1 MGVFLKFGISTLYNC
16 LYLKTILFVMRNL
29 ISLFLW
35 SAFLC
40 SCTKEFVPPE
50 NTEANA
56 NLLAIITPSGNPDH
70 KTGPV
75 QASFLSSN
83 SVFSVASST
92 LSNLAFPV
100 TFISTAQ
107 NNDSIVWIFEGST
120 ASPTTLR
127 GNASF
132 PSAVATQ
139 VFYQKLGSFDV
150 VHAVANKTDFN
161 VIRKKDYVSY
171 EFRDNLTIDAT
182 NDDSWTV
189 SPAGLNGWITTGA
202 SSTPTKTY
210 VYAPCEESL
219 VAFHTLRD
227 PNTGEVLATNND
239 NHILSKSF
247 RSFGDESKNL
257 VFEYKIDFIALPTV
271 VDINP
276 KISLSYNPVITLG
289 SGLNT
294 VETDPYE
301 LWSDSTYDVTRFRQV
316 IISLPNQS
324 NFDLVFTKYPS
335 ALNEND
341 EQLHPFTVCVRDIR
355 IIASE

>member
-1 MGVFLKFGISTLYNC
+1 
-16 LYLKTILFVMRNL
+16 MRNL
-29 ISLFLW
+29 IILFLS
-35 SAFLC
+35 SAFLF

-50 NTEANA
+50 DTEADT
-56 NLLAIITPSGNPDH
+56 NLLAVIAPSGNPDH
-70 KTGPV
+70 KTGSV

-83 SVFSVASST
+83 SVFTVASST
-92 LSNLAFPV
+92 LSNLEFPV
-100 TFISTAQ
+100 TFISTAE

-127 GNASF
+127 GNASS

-161 VIRKKDYVSY
+161 VIRKKNYVSY

-189 SPAGLNGWITTGA
+189 LSAEPIGWIA
-202 SSTPTKTY
+202 PADTY

-219 VAFHTLRD
+219 VAFHTLRNPD
-227 PNTGEVLATNND
+227 TGEVLDTNND
-239 NHILSKSF
+239 NHTLSKSF
-247 RSFGDESKNL
+247 RSFGDEPKNL

-276 KISLSYNPVITLG
+276 KISLSYNPIIALG
-289 SGLNT
+289 SGLNP

-301 LWSDSTYDVTRFRQV
+301 LWSDVTYDVTRFRQV
-316 IISLPNQS
+316 IISLPNLS

-335 ALNEND
+335 TLNEND
-341 EQLHPFTVCVRDIR
+341 EQLHPFTVCIRNIR
-355 IIASE
+355 IVASE

>member
-1 MGVFLKFGISTLYNC
+1 M
-16 LYLKTILFVMRNL
+16 KTILFVMRNL
-29 ISLFLW
+29 ISLFLS
-35 SAFLC
+35 SAFLF

-50 NTEANA
+50 DTEADT
-56 NLLAIITPSGNPDH
+56 NLLAIIAPSGNPDH
-70 KTGPV
+70 KTGSV

-83 SVFSVASST
+83 SVFTVASST
-92 LSNLAFPV
+92 LSNLEFPV

-127 GNASF
+127 GNASS

-161 VIRKKDYVSY
+161 VIRKKNYVSY

-189 SPAGLNGWITTGA
+189 LSAEPIGWIA
-202 SSTPTKTY
+202 PADTY

-219 VAFHTLRD
+219 VAFHTLRNPD
-227 PNTGEVLATNND
+227 TGEVLDTNND
-239 NHILSKSF
+239 NHTLSKSF
-247 RSFGDESKNL
+247 RSFGDEPKNL

-276 KISLSYNPVITLG
+276 KISLSYNPIIALG
-289 SGLNT
+289 SGLNP

-301 LWSDSTYDVTRFRQV
+301 LWSDVTYEVTRFRQV
-316 IISLPNQS
+316 IIPLPNLS
-324 NFDLVFTKYPS
+324 DFDLVFTKYPS
-335 ALNEND
+335 TLNEND
-341 EQLHPFTVCVRDIR
+341 DQLHPFTVCIRDIR
-355 IIASE
+355 IVASE

>member
-1 MGVFLKFGISTLYNC
+1 M
-16 LYLKTILFVMRNL
+16 KTILFVMRNL
-29 ISLFLW
+29 ISLFLS
-35 SAFLC
+35 SAFLF

-50 NTEANA
+50 DTEADT
-56 NLLAIITPSGNPDH
+56 NLLAIIAPSGNPDH
-70 KTGPV
+70 KTGSV

-83 SVFSVASST
+83 SVFTVASST
-92 LSNLAFPV
+92 LSNLEFPV

-127 GNASF
+127 GNASS

-161 VIRKKDYVSY
+161 VIRKKNYVSY

-189 SPAGLNGWITTGA
+189 LSAEPIGWIA
-202 SSTPTKTY
+202 PADTY

-219 VAFHTLRD
+219 VAFHTLRNPD
-227 PNTGEVLATNND
+227 TGEVLDTNND
-239 NHILSKSF
+239 NHTLSKSF
-247 RSFGDESKNL
+247 RSFGDEPKNL

-276 KISLSYNPVITLG
+276 KISLSYNPIIALG
-289 SGLNT
+289 SGLNP

-301 LWSDSTYDVTRFRQV
+301 LWSDVTYDVTRFRQV
-316 IISLPNQS
+316 IIPLPNLS
-324 NFDLVFTKYPS
+324 DFDLVFTKYPS
-335 ALNEND
+335 TLNEND
-341 EQLHPFTVCVRDIR
+341 EQLHPFTVCIRNIR
-355 IIASE
+355 IVASE

>member
-1 MGVFLKFGISTLYNC
+1 M
-16 LYLKTILFVMRNL
+16 KTILFVMRNL
-29 ISLFLW
+29 ISLFLS
-35 SAFLC
+35 SAFLF

-50 NTEANA
+50 DTEADT
-56 NLLAIITPSGNPDH
+56 NLLAIIAQSGNPDH
-70 KTGPV
+70 KTGSV

-83 SVFSVASST
+83 SVFTVASST
-92 LSNLAFPV
+92 LSNLEFPV
-100 TFISTAQ
+100 TFISTAE

-127 GNASF
+127 GNASS

-161 VIRKKDYVSY
+161 VIRKKNYVSY

-189 SPAGLNGWITTGA
+189 LSAEPIGWIA
-202 SSTPTKTY
+202 PADTY

-219 VAFHTLRD
+219 VAFHTLRNPD
-227 PNTGEVLATNND
+227 TGEVLDTNND
-239 NHILSKSF
+239 NHTLSKSF
-247 RSFGDESKNL
+247 RSFGDEPKNL

-276 KISLSYNPVITLG
+276 KISLSYNPIIALG
-289 SGLNT
+289 SGLNP

-301 LWSDSTYDVTRFRQV
+301 LWSDVTYDVTRFRQV
-316 IISLPNQS
+316 IISLPNLS

-335 ALNEND
+335 TLNEND
-341 EQLHPFTVCVRDIR
+341 EQLHPFTVCIRNIR
-355 IIASE
+355 IVASE

>member
-1 MGVFLKFGISTLYNC
+1 MKI
-16 LYLKTILFVMRNL
+16 ILFVMRNL
-29 ISLFLW
+29 ISLFLS
-35 SAFLC
+35 SAFLF

-50 NTEANA
+50 DTEADT
-56 NLLAIITPSGNPDH
+56 NLLAIIAPSGNPDH
-70 KTGPV
+70 KTGSV

-83 SVFSVASST
+83 SVFTVASST
-92 LSNLAFPV
+92 LSNLEFPV
-100 TFISTAQ
+100 TFISTAE

-127 GNASF
+127 GNASS
-132 PSAVATQ
+132 PSAAATQ

-161 VIRKKDYVSY
+161 VIRKKNYVSY

-189 SPAGLNGWITTGA
+189 LSAEPIGWIA
-202 SSTPTKTY
+202 PADTY

-219 VAFHTLRD
+219 VAFHTLRNPD
-227 PNTGEVLATNND
+227 TGEVLDTNND
-239 NHILSKSF
+239 NHTLSKSF
-247 RSFGDESKNL
+247 RSFGDEPKNL

-276 KISLSYNPVITLG
+276 KISLSYNPIIALG
-289 SGLNT
+289 SGLNP

-301 LWSDSTYDVTRFRQV
+301 LWSDVTYEVTRFRQV
-316 IISLPNQS
+316 IIPLPNLS
-324 NFDLVFTKYPS
+324 DFDLVFTKYPS

-341 EQLHPFTVCVRDIR
+341 DQLHPFTVCIRDIR
-355 IIASE
+355 IVASE

>member
-1 MGVFLKFGISTLYNC
+1 M
-16 LYLKTILFVMRNL
+16 KTILFVMRNL
-29 ISLFLW
+29 ISLFLS
-35 SAFLC
+35 SAFLF

-50 NTEANA
+50 DTEADT
-56 NLLAIITPSGNPDH
+56 NLLAIIAPSGNPDH
-70 KTGPV
+70 KTGSV

-83 SVFSVASST
+83 SVFTVASST

-127 GNASF
+127 GNASS

-161 VIRKKDYVSY
+161 IIRKKNYVSY

-189 SPAGLNGWITTGA
+189 LSAEPIGWIA
-202 SSTPTKTY
+202 PADSY

-219 VAFHTLRD
+219 VAFHTLRNPD
-227 PNTGEVLATNND
+227 TGEVLDTNND
-239 NHILSKSF
+239 NHTLSKSF
-247 RSFGDESKNL
+247 RSFGDEPKNL

-276 KISLSYNPVITLG
+276 KISLSYNPIIALG
-289 SGLNT
+289 SGLNP

-301 LWSDSTYDVTRFRQV
+301 LWSDVTYDVTRFRQV
-316 IISLPNQS
+316 IIPLPNLS
-324 NFDLVFTKYPS
+324 DFDLVFTKYPS

-341 EQLHPFTVCVRDIR
+341 DQLHPFTVCIRDIR
-355 IIASE
+355 IVASE

>member
-1 MGVFLKFGISTLYNC
+1 M
-16 LYLKTILFVMRNL
+16 KTILFVMRNL
-29 ISLFLW
+29 ISLFLS
-35 SAFLC
+35 SAFLF

-50 NTEANA
+50 DTEADT
-56 NLLAIITPSGNPDH
+56 NLLAIIAPSGNPDH
-70 KTGPV
+70 KTGSV

-83 SVFSVASST
+83 SVFTVASST
-92 LSNLAFPV
+92 LSNLEFPV
-100 TFISTAQ
+100 TFISTAE

-127 GNASF
+127 GNASS

-161 VIRKKDYVSY
+161 IIRKKNYVSY

-189 SPAGLNGWITTGA
+189 LSAEPIGWIA
-202 SSTPTKTY
+202 PADTY

-219 VAFHTLRD
+219 VAFHTLRNPD
-227 PNTGEVLATNND
+227 TGEVLDTNND
-239 NHILSKSF
+239 NHTLSKSF
-247 RSFGDESKNL
+247 RSFGDEPKNL

-276 KISLSYNPVITLG
+276 KISLSYNPIIALG
-289 SGLNT
+289 SGLNP

-301 LWSDSTYDVTRFRQV
+301 LWSDVTYDVTRFRQV
-316 IISLPNQS
+316 IIPLPNLS
-324 NFDLVFTKYPS
+324 DFDLVFTKYPS
-335 ALNEND
+335 TLNEND
-341 EQLHPFTVCVRDIR
+341 EQLHPFTVCIRNIR
-355 IIASE
+355 IVASE

>member
-1 MGVFLKFGISTLYNC
+1 M
-16 LYLKTILFVMRNL
+16 KTILFVMRNL
-29 ISLFLW
+29 ISLFLS
-35 SAFLC
+35 SAFLF

-50 NTEANA
+50 DTEADT
-56 NLLAIITPSGNPDH
+56 NLLAIIAPSGNPDH
-70 KTGPV
+70 KTGSV

-83 SVFSVASST
+83 SVFTVASST

-127 GNASF
+127 GNASS

-161 VIRKKDYVSY
+161 VIRKKNYVSY

-189 SPAGLNGWITTGA
+189 LSAEPIGWIA
-202 SSTPTKTY
+202 PADTY

-219 VAFHTLRD
+219 VAFHTLRNPD
-227 PNTGEVLATNND
+227 TGEVLDTNND
-239 NHILSKSF
+239 NHTLSKSF
-247 RSFGDESKNL
+247 RSFGDEPKNL

-276 KISLSYNPVITLG
+276 KVSLSYNPIIALG
-289 SGLNT
+289 SGLNP

-301 LWSDSTYDVTRFRQV
+301 LWSDVTYDVTRFRQV
-316 IISLPNQS
+316 IIPLPNLS
-324 NFDLVFTKYPS
+324 DFDLVFTKYPS

-341 EQLHPFTVCVRDIR
+341 DQLHPFTVCIRDIR
-355 IIASE
+355 IVASE

>member
-1 MGVFLKFGISTLYNC
+1 MGVFLKFGKSTLYNC

-127 GNASF
+127 GNASS

-219 VAFHTLRD
+219 VAFHTLRNL
-227 PNTGEVLATNND
+227 NTGEVLDTNND

-247 RSFGDESKNL
+247 RSFGDEPKNL
-257 VFEYKIDFIALPTV
+257 VFEYKIDFIVLPTV

-276 KISLSYNPVITLG
+276 KVSLSYNPIIAPG
-289 SGLNT
+289 SGLDP

-301 LWSDSTYDVTRFRQV
+301 LWSDVTYEVTRFRQV
-316 IISLPNQS
+316 IIPLPNLS
-324 NFDLVFTKYPS
+324 DFDLVFTKYPS

-341 EQLHPFTVCVRDIR
+341 EQLHPFTVCIRNIR
-355 IIASE
+355 IVASE

>member
-1 MGVFLKFGISTLYNC
+1 M
-16 LYLKTILFVMRNL
+16 KTILFVMRNL
-29 ISLFLW
+29 ISLFLS
-35 SAFLC
+35 SAFLF

-50 NTEANA
+50 DTEADT
-56 NLLAIITPSGNPDH
+56 NLLAIIAPSGNSDH
-70 KTGPV
+70 KTGSV

-83 SVFSVASST
+83 SVFTVASST
-92 LSNLAFPV
+92 LSNLEFPV
-100 TFISTAQ
+100 TFISTAE

-127 GNASF
+127 GNASS

-161 VIRKKDYVSY
+161 VIRKKNYVSY

-189 SPAGLNGWITTGA
+189 LSAEPIGWIA
-202 SSTPTKTY
+202 PADTY

-219 VAFHTLRD
+219 VAFHTLRNPD
-227 PNTGEVLATNND
+227 TGEVLDTNND

-247 RSFGDESKNL
+247 RSFGDEPKNL

-276 KISLSYNPVITLG
+276 KISLSYNPIIALG
-289 SGLNT
+289 SGLNP

-301 LWSDSTYDVTRFRQV
+301 LWSDVTYEVTRFRQV
-316 IISLPNQS
+316 IIPLPNLS
-324 NFDLVFTKYPS
+324 DFDLVFTKYPS

-341 EQLHPFTVCVRDIR
+341 DQLHPFTVCIRDIR
-355 IIASE
+355 IVASE

>member
-1 MGVFLKFGISTLYNC
+1 
-16 LYLKTILFVMRNL
+16 MRNL
-29 ISLFLW
+29 ISLFLS
-35 SAFLC
+35 SAFLF

-50 NTEANA
+50 DTEADT
-56 NLLAIITPSGNPDH
+56 NLLAIIAPSGNPDH
-70 KTGPV
+70 KTGSV

-83 SVFSVASST
+83 SVFTVASST

-120 ASPTTLR
+120 VSPTTLR
-127 GNASF
+127 GNASS

-161 VIRKKDYVSY
+161 IIRKKNYVSY

-189 SPAGLNGWITTGA
+189 LSAEPIGWIA
-202 SSTPTKTY
+202 PADSY

-219 VAFHTLRD
+219 VAFHTLRNPD
-227 PNTGEVLATNND
+227 TGEVLDTNND
-239 NHILSKSF
+239 NHTLSKSF
-247 RSFGDESKNL
+247 RSFGDEPKNL

-276 KISLSYNPVITLG
+276 KISLSYNPIIALG
-289 SGLNT
+289 SGLNP

-301 LWSDSTYDVTRFRQV
+301 LWSDVTYNETRFRQV
-316 IISLPNQS
+316 IIPLPNLS
-324 NFDLVFTKYPS
+324 DFDLVFTKYPS

-341 EQLHPFTVCVRDIR
+341 QQMHPFTVCIRNIR
-355 IIASE
+355 IVASE

>member
-1 MGVFLKFGISTLYNC
+1 M
-16 LYLKTILFVMRNL
+16 KTILFVMRNL
-29 ISLFLW
+29 ISLFLS
-35 SAFLC
+35 SAFLF

-50 NTEANA
+50 DTEADT
-56 NLLAIITPSGNPDH
+56 NLLAIIAPSGNPDH
-70 KTGPV
+70 KTGSV

-83 SVFSVASST
+83 SVFTVASST
-92 LSNLAFPV
+92 LSNLEFPV

-127 GNASF
+127 GNASS

-161 VIRKKDYVSY
+161 VIRKKNYVSY

-189 SPAGLNGWITTGA
+189 LSAEPIGWIA
-202 SSTPTKTY
+202 PADTY

-219 VAFHTLRD
+219 VAFHTLRNPD
-227 PNTGEVLATNND
+227 TGEVLDTNND
-239 NHILSKSF
+239 NHTLSKSF
-247 RSFGDESKNL
+247 RSFGDEPKNL

-271 VDINP
+271 IDINP

-289 SGLNT
+289 SGLNS

-301 LWSDSTYDVTRFRQV
+301 LWSDVTYEVTRFRQV
-316 IISLPNQS
+316 IIPLPNLS
-324 NFDLVFTKYPS
+324 DFDLVFTKYPS

-341 EQLHPFTVCVRDIR
+341 DQLHPFTVCIRDIR
-355 IIASE
+355 IVASE

>member
-1 MGVFLKFGISTLYNC
+1 
-16 LYLKTILFVMRNL
+16 MRNL
-29 ISLFLW
+29 IILFLS
-35 SAFLC
+35 SAFLF

-50 NTEANA
+50 DTEADT
-56 NLLAIITPSGNPDH
+56 NLLAVIAPSGNPDH
-70 KTGPV
+70 KTGSV

-83 SVFSVASST
+83 SVFTVASST

-120 ASPTTLR
+120 VSPTTLR
-127 GNASF
+127 GNASS
-132 PSAVATQ
+132 PSAVSTQ

-161 VIRKKDYVSY
+161 IIRKKNYVSY

-189 SPAGLNGWITTGA
+189 LSAEPIGWIA
-202 SSTPTKTY
+202 PADSY

-219 VAFHTLRD
+219 VAFHTLRNPD
-227 PNTGEVLATNND
+227 TGEVLDTNND
-239 NHILSKSF
+239 NHTLSKSF
-247 RSFGDESKNL
+247 RSFGDEPKNL

-276 KISLSYNPVITLG
+276 KISLSYNPIIALG
-289 SGLNT
+289 SSLNP

-301 LWSDSTYDVTRFRQV
+301 LWSDVTYEVTRFRQV
-316 IISLPNQS
+316 IIPLPNLS
-324 NFDLVFTKYPS
+324 DFDLVFTKYPS

-341 EQLHPFTVCVRDIR
+341 DQLHPFTVCIRDIR
-355 IIASE
+355 IVASE

>member
-1 MGVFLKFGISTLYNC
+1 M
-16 LYLKTILFVMRNL
+16 KTILFVMRNL
-29 ISLFLW
+29 ISLFLS
-35 SAFLC
+35 SAFLF

-50 NTEANA
+50 DTEADT
-56 NLLAIITPSGNPDH
+56 NLLAIIAPSGNPDH
-70 KTGPV
+70 KTGSV

-83 SVFSVASST
+83 SVFTVASST

-127 GNASF
+127 GNASS

-161 VIRKKDYVSY
+161 VIRKKNYVSY

-189 SPAGLNGWITTGA
+189 LSAEPIGWIA
-202 SSTPTKTY
+202 PADTY

-219 VAFHTLRD
+219 VAFHTLRNPD
-227 PNTGEVLATNND
+227 TGEVLDTNND
-239 NHILSKSF
+239 NHTLSKSF
-247 RSFGDESKNL
+247 RSFGDEPKNL

-276 KISLSYNPVITLG
+276 KVSLSYNPIIALG
-289 SGLNT
+289 SGLNP

-301 LWSDSTYDVTRFRQV
+301 LWSDVTYEVTRFRQV
-316 IISLPNQS
+316 IIPLPNLS
-324 NFDLVFTKYPS
+324 DFDLVFTKYPS
-335 ALNEND
+335 TLNEND
-341 EQLHPFTVCVRDIR
+341 DQLHPFTVCIRDIR
-355 IIASE
+355 IVASE

>member
-1 MGVFLKFGISTLYNC
+1 M
-16 LYLKTILFVMRNL
+16 KTILFVMRNL
-29 ISLFLW
+29 ISLFLS
-35 SAFLC
+35 SAFLF

-50 NTEANA
+50 DTEADT
-56 NLLAIITPSGNPDH
+56 NLLAIIAPSGNPDH
-70 KTGPV
+70 KTGSV

-83 SVFSVASST
+83 SVFTVASST
-92 LSNLAFPV
+92 LSNLEFPV
-100 TFISTAQ
+100 TFISTAE

-127 GNASF
+127 GNASS

-161 VIRKKDYVSY
+161 VIRKKNYVSY

-189 SPAGLNGWITTGA
+189 LSAEPIGWIA
-202 SSTPTKTY
+202 PADSY

-219 VAFHTLRD
+219 VAFHTLRNPD
-227 PNTGEVLATNND
+227 TGEVLDTNND
-239 NHILSKSF
+239 NHTLSKSF
-247 RSFGDESKNL
+247 RSFGDEPKNL

-276 KISLSYNPVITLG
+276 KISLSYNPIIALG
-289 SGLNT
+289 SSLNP

-301 LWSDSTYDVTRFRQV
+301 LWSDVTYEVTRFRQV
-316 IISLPNQS
+316 IIPLPNLS
-324 NFDLVFTKYPS
+324 DFDLVFTKYPS

-341 EQLHPFTVCVRDIR
+341 DQLHPFTVCIRDIR
-355 IIASE
+355 IVASE

>member
-1 MGVFLKFGISTLYNC
+1 M
-16 LYLKTILFVMRNL
+16 KTILFVMRNL
-29 ISLFLW
+29 IILFLS
-35 SAFLC
+35 SAFLF

-50 NTEANA
+50 DTEADT
-56 NLLAIITPSGNPDH
+56 NLLAIIAPSGNPDH
-70 KTGPV
+70 KTGSV

-83 SVFSVASST
+83 SVFTVASST
-92 LSNLAFPV
+92 LSNLEFPV

-127 GNASF
+127 GNASS

-161 VIRKKDYVSY
+161 VIRKKNYVSY

-189 SPAGLNGWITTGA
+189 LSAEPIGWIA
-202 SSTPTKTY
+202 PADTY

-219 VAFHTLRD
+219 VAFHTLRNPD
-227 PNTGEVLATNND
+227 TGEVLDTNND
-239 NHILSKSF
+239 NHTLSKSF
-247 RSFGDESKNL
+247 RSFGDEPKNL

-276 KISLSYNPVITLG
+276 KISLSYNPIIALG
-289 SGLNT
+289 SGLNP

-301 LWSDSTYDVTRFRQV
+301 LWSDVTYDVTRFRQV
-316 IISLPNQS
+316 IIPLPNLS
-324 NFDLVFTKYPS
+324 DFDLVFTKYPS

-341 EQLHPFTVCVRDIR
+341 DQLHPFTVCIRDIR
-355 IIASE
+355 IVASE

>member
-1 MGVFLKFGISTLYNC
+1 M
-16 LYLKTILFVMRNL
+16 KTILFVMRNL
-29 ISLFLW
+29 ISLFLS
-35 SAFLC
+35 SAFLF

-50 NTEANA
+50 DTEADT
-56 NLLAIITPSGNPDH
+56 NLLAIIAPSGNPDH
-70 KTGPV
+70 KTGSV

-83 SVFSVASST
+83 SVFTVASST
-92 LSNLAFPV
+92 LSNLEFPV
-100 TFISTAQ
+100 TFISTAE

-127 GNASF
+127 GNASS

-161 VIRKKDYVSY
+161 VIRKKNYVSY

-189 SPAGLNGWITTGA
+189 LSAEPIGWIA
-202 SSTPTKTY
+202 PADTY

-219 VAFHTLRD
+219 VAFHTLRNPD
-227 PNTGEVLATNND
+227 TGEVLDTNND
-239 NHILSKSF
+239 NHTLSKSF
-247 RSFGDESKNL
+247 RSFGDEPKNL

-276 KISLSYNPVITLG
+276 KISLSYNPIIALG
-289 SGLNT
+289 SSLNP

-301 LWSDSTYDVTRFRQV
+301 LWSDVTYEVTRFRQV
-316 IISLPNQS
+316 IIPLPNLS
-324 NFDLVFTKYPS
+324 DFDLVFTKYPS

-341 EQLHPFTVCVRDIR
+341 DQLHPFTVCIRDIR
-355 IIASE
+355 IVASE

>member
-1 MGVFLKFGISTLYNC
+1 
-16 LYLKTILFVMRNL
+16 MRNL
-29 ISLFLW
+29 ISLFLS
-35 SAFLC
+35 SAFLF

-56 NLLAIITPSGNPDH
+56 NLLAIIAPSGNLDH
-70 KTGPV
+70 KTGSV
-75 QASFLSSN
+75 KASFLSSN
-83 SVFSVASST
+83 SVFTVASST

-107 NNDSIVWIFEGST
+107 NNDSIVWVFEGST

-127 GNASF
+127 GSVSS

-150 VHAVANKTDFN
+150 VHAVANKTNFN
-161 VIRKKDYVSY
+161 IIRKKNYVSY
-171 EFRDNLTIDAT
+171 EFRDNLTIDAIKE
-182 NDDSWTV
+182 DSWRVLSATQV
-189 SPAGLNGWITTGA
+189 GWIA
-202 SSTPTKTY
+202 PADTY
-210 VYAPCEESL
+210 LYAPCEESL

>member
-1 MGVFLKFGISTLYNC
+1 MGMFLRFGESTLYNY

-29 ISLFLW
+29 ISLFLS
-35 SAFLC
+35 SAFLF

-50 NTEANA
+50 DTEADT
-56 NLLAIITPSGNPDH
+56 NLLAIIAQSGNPDH
-70 KTGPV
+70 KTGSV

-83 SVFSVASST
+83 SVFTVASST

-127 GNASF
+127 GNASS

-161 VIRKKDYVSY
+161 VIRKKNYVSY

-189 SPAGLNGWITTGA
+189 LSAEPIGWIA
-202 SSTPTKTY
+202 PADTY

-219 VAFHTLRD
+219 VAFHTLRNPD
-227 PNTGEVLATNND
+227 TGEVLDTNND
-239 NHILSKSF
+239 NHTLSKSF
-247 RSFGDESKNL
+247 RSFGDEPKNL

-276 KISLSYNPVITLG
+276 KISLSYNPIIALG
-289 SGLNT
+289 SGLNP

-301 LWSDSTYDVTRFRQV
+301 LWSDVTYEVTRFRQV
-316 IISLPNQS
+316 IIPLPNLS
-324 NFDLVFTKYPS
+324 DFDLVFTKYPS
-335 ALNEND
+335 TLNEND
-341 EQLHPFTVCVRDIR
+341 DQLHPFTVCIRDIR
-355 IIASE
+355 IVASE

>member
-1 MGVFLKFGISTLYNC
+1 M
-16 LYLKTILFVMRNL
+16 KTILFVMRNL
-29 ISLFLW
+29 ISLFLS
-35 SAFLC
+35 SAFLF

-50 NTEANA
+50 DTEADT
-56 NLLAIITPSGNPDH
+56 NLLAIIAPSGNPDH
-70 KTGPV
+70 KTGSV

-83 SVFSVASST
+83 SVFTVASST
-92 LSNLAFPV
+92 LSNLKFPV

-127 GNASF
+127 GNASS

-161 VIRKKDYVSY
+161 VIRKKNYVSY

-189 SPAGLNGWITTGA
+189 LSAEPIGWIA
-202 SSTPTKTY
+202 PADTY

-219 VAFHTLRD
+219 VAFHTLRNPD
-227 PNTGEVLATNND
+227 TGEVLDTNND
-239 NHILSKSF
+239 NHTLSKSF
-247 RSFGDESKNL
+247 RSFGDEPKNL

-276 KISLSYNPVITLG
+276 KISLSYNPIIALG
-289 SGLNT
+289 SGLNP

-301 LWSDSTYDVTRFRQV
+301 LWSDVTYEVTRFRQV
-316 IISLPNQS
+316 IIPLPNLS
-324 NFDLVFTKYPS
+324 DFDLVFTKYPS

-341 EQLHPFTVCVRDIR
+341 DQLHPFTVCIRDIR
-355 IIASE
+355 IVASE

>member
-1 MGVFLKFGISTLYNC
+1 
-16 LYLKTILFVMRNL
+16 MRNL
-29 ISLFLW
+29 IILFLS
-35 SAFLC
+35 SAFLF

-50 NTEANA
+50 NTEADT
-56 NLLAIITPSGNPDH
+56 NLLAIIAPSGNPDH
-70 KTGPV
+70 KTGSV

-83 SVFSVASST
+83 SVFTVASST
-92 LSNLAFPV
+92 LSNLEFPV
-100 TFISTAQ
+100 TFISTAE

-127 GNASF
+127 GNASS

-161 VIRKKDYVSY
+161 VIRKKNYVSY

-189 SPAGLNGWITTGA
+189 LSAEPIGWIA
-202 SSTPTKTY
+202 PADTY

-219 VAFHTLRD
+219 VAFHTLRNPD
-227 PNTGEVLATNND
+227 TGEVLDTNND
-239 NHILSKSF
+239 NHTLSKSF
-247 RSFGDESKNL
+247 RSFGDEPKNL

-276 KISLSYNPVITLG
+276 KISLSYNPIIRLG
-289 SGLNT
+289 TGT
-294 VETDPYE
+294 VSSTETDPYE
-301 LWSDSTYDVTRFRQV
+301 LWSDVTYDETRFRQV
-316 IISLPNQS
+316 IIPLPNLS
-324 NFDLVFTKYPS
+324 DFDLVFTKYPS
-335 ALNEND
+335 TLNEND
-341 EQLHPFTVCVRDIR
+341 EQLHPFTVCIRNIR
-355 IIASE
+355 IVASE

>member
-1 MGVFLKFGISTLYNC
+1 M
-16 LYLKTILFVMRNL
+16 KTILFVMRNL
-29 ISLFLW
+29 ISLFLS
-35 SAFLC
+35 SAFLF

-50 NTEANA
+50 DTEADT
-56 NLLAIITPSGNPDH
+56 NLLAIIAPSGNPDH
-70 KTGPV
+70 KTGSV

-83 SVFSVASST
+83 SVFTVASST
-92 LSNLAFPV
+92 LSNLEFPV

-127 GNASF
+127 GNASS

-161 VIRKKDYVSY
+161 VIRKKNYVSY

-189 SPAGLNGWITTGA
+189 LSAEPIGWIA
-202 SSTPTKTY
+202 PADSY

-219 VAFHTLRD
+219 VAFHTLRNPD
-227 PNTGEVLATNND
+227 TGEVLDTNND
-239 NHILSKSF
+239 NHTLSKSF
-247 RSFGDESKNL
+247 RSFGDEPKNL

-276 KISLSYNPVITLG
+276 KISLSYNPIIALG
-289 SGLNT
+289 SGLNP

-301 LWSDSTYDVTRFRQV
+301 LWSDVTYEVTRFRQV
-316 IISLPNQS
+316 IIPLPNLS
-324 NFDLVFTKYPS
+324 DFDLVFTKYPS

-341 EQLHPFTVCVRDIR
+341 DQLHPFTVCIRNIR
-355 IIASE
+355 IVASE

>member
-1 MGVFLKFGISTLYNC
+1 
-16 LYLKTILFVMRNL
+16 MRNL
-29 ISLFLW
+29 ISLFL
-35 SAFLC
+35 SGAFLF

-56 NLLAIITPSGNPDH
+56 NLLAIIAPSGDPDH
-70 KTGPV
+70 KTGPL
-75 QASFLSSN
+75 QASFLSTK

-92 LSNLAFPV
+92 LSNSNFPI
-100 TFISTAQ
+100 TFFSTAQ

-127 GNASF
+127 GNASS

-161 VIRKKDYVSY
+161 VIRKKNYVSY

-189 SPAGLNGWITTGA
+189 LSAEPIGWIA
-202 SSTPTKTY
+202 PADSY

-219 VAFHTLRD
+219 VAFHTLRNPD
-227 PNTGEVLATNND
+227 TGEVLDTNND
-239 NHILSKSF
+239 NHTLSKSF
-247 RSFGDESKNL
+247 RSFGDEPKNL

-276 KISLSYNPVITLG
+276 KISLSYNPIIALG
-289 SGLNT
+289 SSLNP

-301 LWSDSTYDVTRFRQV
+301 LWSDVTYEVTRFRQV
-316 IISLPNQS
+316 IIPLPNLS
-324 NFDLVFTKYPS
+324 DFDLVFTKYPS
-335 ALNEND
+335 TLNEND
-341 EQLHPFTVCVRDIR
+341 DQLHPFTVCIRDIR
-355 IIASE
+355 IVASE

>member
-1 MGVFLKFGISTLYNC
+1 M
-16 LYLKTILFVMRNL
+16 KTILFVMRNL
-29 ISLFLW
+29 ISLFLS
-35 SAFLC
+35 SAFLF

-50 NTEANA
+50 DTEADT
-56 NLLAIITPSGNPDH
+56 NLLAVIAPSGNPDH
-70 KTGPV
+70 KTGSV

-83 SVFSVASST
+83 SVFTVASST
-92 LSNLAFPV
+92 LSNLEFPV

-127 GNASF
+127 GNASS

-161 VIRKKDYVSY
+161 VIRKKNYVSY

-189 SPAGLNGWITTGA
+189 LSAEPIGWIA
-202 SSTPTKTY
+202 PANTY

-219 VAFHTLRD
+219 VAFHTLRNPD
-227 PNTGEVLATNND
+227 TGEVLDTNND
-239 NHILSKSF
+239 NHTLSKSF
-247 RSFGDESKNL
+247 RSFGDEPKNL

-276 KISLSYNPVITLG
+276 KISLSYNPIIALG
-289 SGLNT
+289 SGLNP

-301 LWSDSTYDVTRFRQV
+301 LWSDVTYEVTRFRQV
-316 IISLPNQS
+316 IIPLPNLS
-324 NFDLVFTKYPS
+324 DFDLVFTKYPS

-341 EQLHPFTVCVRDIR
+341 DQLHPFTVCIRDIR
-355 IIASE
+355 IVASE

>member
-1 MGVFLKFGISTLYNC
+1 MQ
-16 LYLKTILFVMRNL
+16 NL

-50 NTEANA
+50 NTEENA
-56 NLLAIITPSGNPDH
+56 NLLAIIAPSGNPDH

-100 TFISTAQ
+100 TFISTTQ

-127 GNASF
+127 GNISS
-132 PSAVATQ
+132 PSSVATQ
-139 VFYQKLGSFDV
+139 VIYRKLGSFDV

-171 EFRDNLTIDAT
+171 EFRDNLTIDP
-182 NDDSWTV
+182 NNEDSWEVTSEV
-189 SPAGLNGWITTGA
+189 PNGWI
-202 SSTPTKTY
+202 
-210 VYAPCEESL
+210 APSDAFSYSACEESL
-219 VAFHTLRD
+219 VAYHTITLPATSTLNR
-227 PNTGEVLATNND
+227 NANHVLE
-239 NHILSKSF
+239 KSF
-247 RSFGDESKNL
+247 RSFGEEQKNL
-257 VFEYKIDFIALPTV
+257 VFEYKIDFVALPTV
-271 VDINP
+271 IDTNP
-276 KISLSYNPVITLG
+276 KISLSYNPIITLG
-289 SGLNT
+289 GGLT
-294 VETDPYE
+294 ADETEPYE
-301 LWSDSTYDVTRFRQV
+301 LWSDATYEVTRFRQV
-316 IISLPNQS
+316 IIPLPNLS
-324 NFDLVFTKYPS
+324 DFDLIFTKYPS

-341 EQLHPFTVCVRDIR
+341 EQLHPFTVCIRNIR
-355 IIASE
+355 IVASE

>member
-1 MGVFLKFGISTLYNC
+1 
-16 LYLKTILFVMRNL
+16 MRNL
-29 ISLFLW
+29 IILFLS
-35 SAFLC
+35 SAFLF

-50 NTEANA
+50 DTEADT
-56 NLLAIITPSGNPDH
+56 NLLAIIAPSGNPDH
-70 KTGPV
+70 KTGSV

-83 SVFSVASST
+83 SVFTVASST

-127 GNASF
+127 GNASS

-161 VIRKKDYVSY
+161 VIRKKNYVSY

-189 SPAGLNGWITTGA
+189 LSAEPIGWIA
-202 SSTPTKTY
+202 PADTY

-219 VAFHTLRD
+219 VAFHTLRNPD
-227 PNTGEVLATNND
+227 TGEVLDTNND
-239 NHILSKSF
+239 NHTLSKSF
-247 RSFGDESKNL
+247 RSFGDEPKNL

-276 KISLSYNPVITLG
+276 KISLSYNPIIALG
-289 SGLNT
+289 SGLNP

-301 LWSDSTYDVTRFRQV
+301 LWSDVTYDVTRFRQV
-316 IISLPNQS
+316 IIPLPNLS
-324 NFDLVFTKYPS
+324 DFDLVFTKYPS

-341 EQLHPFTVCVRDIR
+341 DQLHPFTVCIRDIR
-355 IIASE
+355 IVASE

>member
-1 MGVFLKFGISTLYNC
+1 M
-16 LYLKTILFVMRNL
+16 KTILFVMRNL
-29 ISLFLW
+29 ISLFLS
-35 SAFLC
+35 SAFLF

-50 NTEANA
+50 DTEADT
-56 NLLAIITPSGNPDH
+56 NLLAIIAPSGNPDH
-70 KTGPV
+70 KTGSV

-83 SVFSVASST
+83 SVFTVASST
-92 LSNLAFPV
+92 LSNLDFPV

-127 GNASF
+127 GNASS

-161 VIRKKDYVSY
+161 VIRKKNYVSY

-189 SPAGLNGWITTGA
+189 LSAEPIGWIA
-202 SSTPTKTY
+202 PADTY

-219 VAFHTLRD
+219 VAFHTLRNPD
-227 PNTGEVLATNND
+227 TGEVLDTNND
-239 NHILSKSF
+239 NHTLSKSF
-247 RSFGDESKNL
+247 RSFGDEPKNL

-276 KISLSYNPVITLG
+276 KISLSYNPIIALG
-289 SGLNT
+289 SGLNP

-301 LWSDSTYDVTRFRQV
+301 LWSDVT
-316 IISLPNQS
+316 L
-324 NFDLVFTKYPS
+324 
-335 ALNEND
+335 
-341 EQLHPFTVCVRDIR
+341 
-355 IIASE
+355 

>member
-1 MGVFLKFGISTLYNC
+1 
-16 LYLKTILFVMRNL
+16 MRNL
-29 ISLFLW
+29 ISLFLS
-35 SAFLC
+35 SAFLF

-50 NTEANA
+50 DTEADT
-56 NLLAIITPSGNPDH
+56 NLLAIIAPSGNPDH
-70 KTGPV
+70 KTGSV

-83 SVFSVASST
+83 SVFTVASST

-127 GNASF
+127 GNASS

-161 VIRKKDYVSY
+161 VIRKKNYVSY

-189 SPAGLNGWITTGA
+189 LSAEPIGWIA
-202 SSTPTKTY
+202 PADTY

-219 VAFHTLRD
+219 VAFHTLRNPD
-227 PNTGEVLATNND
+227 TGEVLDTNND
-239 NHILSKSF
+239 NHTLSKSF
-247 RSFGDESKNL
+247 RSFGDEPKNL

-276 KISLSYNPVITLG
+276 KISLSYNPIIALG
-289 SGLNT
+289 SGLNP

-301 LWSDSTYDVTRFRQV
+301 LWSDVTYEVTRFRQV
-316 IISLPNQS
+316 IIPLPNLS
-324 NFDLVFTKYPS
+324 DFDLVFTKYPS

-341 EQLHPFTVCVRDIR
+341 DQLHPFTVCIRDIR
-355 IIASE
+355 IVASE

>member
-1 MGVFLKFGISTLYNC
+1 
-16 LYLKTILFVMRNL
+16 MRNL
-29 ISLFLW
+29 ISLFLS
-35 SAFLC
+35 SAFLF

-50 NTEANA
+50 DTEADT
-56 NLLAIITPSGNPDH
+56 NLLAVIAPSGNPDH
-70 KTGPV
+70 KTGSV

-83 SVFSVASST
+83 SVFTVASST

-127 GNASF
+127 GNASS

-161 VIRKKDYVSY
+161 VIRKKNYVSY

-189 SPAGLNGWITTGA
+189 LSAEPIGWIA
-202 SSTPTKTY
+202 PADTY

-219 VAFHTLRD
+219 VAFHTLRNPD
-227 PNTGEVLATNND
+227 TGEVLDTNND
-239 NHILSKSF
+239 NHTLSKSF
-247 RSFGDESKNL
+247 RSFGDEPKNL

-276 KISLSYNPVITLG
+276 KISLSYNPIIALG
-289 SGLNT
+289 SGLNP

-301 LWSDSTYDVTRFRQV
+301 LWSDVTYEVTRFRQV
-316 IISLPNQS
+316 IIPLPNLS
-324 NFDLVFTKYPS
+324 DFDLVFTKYPS

-341 EQLHPFTVCVRDIR
+341 DQLHPFTVCIRDIR
-355 IIASE
+355 IVASE

>member
-1 MGVFLKFGISTLYNC
+1 
-16 LYLKTILFVMRNL
+16 MRNL
-29 ISLFLW
+29 ISLFL
-35 SAFLC
+35 SGAFLF

-50 NTEANA
+50 NTEADT
-56 NLLAIITPSGNPDH
+56 NLLAIIAPSGNPDH
-70 KTGPV
+70 KTGSV

-83 SVFSVASST
+83 SVFTVASST
-92 LSNLAFPV
+92 LSNTV
-100 TFISTAQ
+100 SINFISTAK
-107 NNDSIVWIFEGST
+107 NNDSVVWVFEGST

-127 GNASF
+127 GNASS

-161 VIRKKDYVSY
+161 VIRKKNYVSY

-189 SPAGLNGWITTGA
+189 LSAEPIGWIA
-202 SSTPTKTY
+202 PADTY

-219 VAFHTLRD
+219 VAFHTLRNPD
-227 PNTGEVLATNND
+227 TGEVLDTNND
-239 NHILSKSF
+239 NHTLSKSF
-247 RSFGDESKNL
+247 RSFGDEPKNL

-276 KISLSYNPVITLG
+276 KISLSYNPIIALG
-289 SGLNT
+289 SGLNP

-301 LWSDSTYDVTRFRQV
+301 LWSDVTYDVTRFRQV
-316 IISLPNQS
+316 IIPLPNLS
-324 NFDLVFTKYPS
+324 DFDLVFTKYPS
-335 ALNEND
+335 TLNEND
-341 EQLHPFTVCVRDIR
+341 EQLHPFTVCIRNIR
-355 IIASE
+355 IVASE

>member
-1 MGVFLKFGISTLYNC
+1 M
-16 LYLKTILFVMRNL
+16 KTILFVMRNL
-29 ISLFLW
+29 IILFLS
-35 SAFLC
+35 SAFLF

-50 NTEANA
+50 DTEADT
-56 NLLAIITPSGNPDH
+56 NLLAVIAPSGNPDH
-70 KTGPV
+70 KTGSV

-83 SVFSVASST
+83 SVFTVASST

-127 GNASF
+127 GNASS

-161 VIRKKDYVSY
+161 VIRKKNYVSY

-189 SPAGLNGWITTGA
+189 LSAEPIGWIA
-202 SSTPTKTY
+202 PADTY

-219 VAFHTLRD
+219 VAFHTLRNPD
-227 PNTGEVLATNND
+227 TGEVLDTNND
-239 NHILSKSF
+239 NHTLSKSF
-247 RSFGDESKNL
+247 RSFGDEPKNL

-276 KISLSYNPVITLG
+276 KISLSYNPIIALG
-289 SGLNT
+289 SGLNP

-301 LWSDSTYDVTRFRQV
+301 LWSDVTYEVTRFRQV
-316 IISLPNQS
+316 IIPLPNLS
-324 NFDLVFTKYPS
+324 DFDLVFTKYPS

-341 EQLHPFTVCVRDIR
+341 DQLHPFTVCIRDIR
-355 IIASE
+355 IVASE